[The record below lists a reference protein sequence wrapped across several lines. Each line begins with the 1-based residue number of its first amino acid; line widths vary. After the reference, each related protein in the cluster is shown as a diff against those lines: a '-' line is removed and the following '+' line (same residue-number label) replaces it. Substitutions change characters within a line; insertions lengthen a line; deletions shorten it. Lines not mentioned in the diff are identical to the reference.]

1 LKHPEIEFSLY
12 LEPDRVGA
20 KSWYYQ
26 LSHKTMVRFYLI
38 FFLSE
43 NNTHATIAEWQGLI
57 APTGTLL
64 PDAKNLKGF
73 DELPADKRA
82 TQRLLTILSESFK
95 YTNELHQAIEKDNLM
110 INMLIEQAKETN
122 DLHLALIKQK
132 EKLTRKKMI
141 IKRIDEEIDRIKNIN
156 IHRIEEYHK
165 LVDTEIKI
173 LEESRAKTIELPSP
187 QPASEP
193 PKRKVSLLDCLE
205 KQKLQQHRLLI
216 LMKSNTMLNR

>member
-1 LKHPEIEFSLY
+1 LNFSLY

-122 DLHLALIKQK
+122 DLHLALIKQ
-132 EKLTRKKMI
+132 E
-141 IKRIDEEIDRIKNIN
+141 IDEK
-156 IHRIEEYHK
+156 K
-165 LVDTEIKI
+165 K
-173 LEESRAKTIELPSP
+173 
-187 QPASEP
+187 
-193 PKRKVSLLDCLE
+193 
-205 KQKLQQHRLLI
+205 
-216 LMKSNTMLNR
+216 